1 MVTCPLAS
9 TSSIYSLLGVF
20 LLLDASL
27 SSCQERW
34 DDPICTESVVSVFR
48 GSHAV
53 MSCNISNN
61 FSDITISLASHGERV
76 RTIFN
81 ETPPGNASEDG
92 WQLQIHGGQ
101 AQLVIN
107 NVQDIHT
114 GQYQWRLHG
123 CQAEIMNIFLN
134 ISESQ
139 DQEEAI
145 GQRRSM
151 SSSSQDSL
159 PTAEKLESSP
169 SSGRKETITIV
180 VIVTIIIIILI
191 LGITHAWHK
200 HHHMQKFQQI
210 RASVPDL
217 RDESEPPSGA
227 YLPLP

>member
-134 ISESQ
+134 IS
-139 DQEEAI
+139 
-145 GQRRSM
+145 
-151 SSSSQDSL
+151 DSL